1 MNKQDLIARVAS
13 TTGLARNEAAIAVHT
28 VFDSIIDALRKGD
41 EARVVGFGCFS
52 VTTRKA
58 SNGRNPRTG
67 EPMPIAAS
75 SIPKFKAGKDFRGA
89 VN

>member
-13 TTGLARNEAAIAVHT
+13 TTGLARSEAALAVHT
-28 VFDSIIDALRKGD
+28 VFDLIIDALRQGD
-41 EARVVGFGCFS
+41 EVRVVGFGSFS

-75 SIPKFKAGKDFRGA
+75 SIPKFKAGKDFRDA